1 MNGARGFTLIELL
14 IAITLLGLLMVMLTG
29 GLRLGTRAWDVG
41 ETRLANTARLQ
52 ATQDFIRRSMT
63 QAHPIRLEDDDEEE
77 EALAF
82 MGESET
88 LSFVTLMPPQF
99 AAAGFAWLTFALAD
113 NEADGADLVV
123 DWREFDPDA
132 DDFAGEAEPRRSILM
147 PNVAGVAFDYYG
159 DPEEDGDDPQ
169 WETQWEPG
177 PRLPDLVRMNVTFPD
192 GDDRVWPDLLIAPLI
207 DARPTARR

>member
-14 IAITLLGLLMVMLTG
+14 IAITLLGLLMAMLTG

-41 ETRLANTARLQ
+41 EARLADTARLQ
-52 ATQDFIRRSMT
+52 ASQDFIRRSMT
-63 QAHPIRLEDDDEEE
+63 QAHPTRLEDDDEDE

-82 MGESET
+82 MGESES

-132 DDFAGEAEPRRSILM
+132 DDFAGEADPRRYVLM
-147 PNVAGVAFDYYG
+147 PNVAAVAMPLPD
-159 DPEEDGDDPQ
+159 
-169 WETQWEPG
+169 EPG
-177 PRLPDLVRMNVTFPD
+177 EVRDTAGIGNVV
-192 GDDRVWPDLLIAPLI
+192 GSLHQCVIHSVNR
-207 DARPTARR
+207 

>member
-1 MNGARGFTLIELL
+1 MSGARGFTLIELL
-14 IAITLLGLLMVMLTG
+14 IAITLLGLLMAMLTG

-41 ETRLANTARLQ
+41 ESRLADTARLQ
-52 ATQDFIRRSMT
+52 ASQDFIRRSMT
-63 QAHPIRLEDDDEEE
+63 QAHPSRLDDDDEEDD
-77 EALAF
+77 ALAF
-82 MGESET
+82 IGESES

-99 AAAGFAWLTFALAD
+99 AAAGFAWLTFATAD
-113 NEADGADLVV
+113 NEADGIDLVV

-132 DDFAGEAEPRRSILM
+132 DDFAGEAEPRRSILL

-169 WETQWEPG
+169 WETYWEPG
-177 PRLPDLVRMNVTFPD
+177 PRLPELVRMAVTFSD

>member
-1 MNGARGFTLIELL
+1 MSGARGFTLIELL
-14 IAITLLGLLMVMLTG
+14 IAITLLGLLMAMLTG

-41 ETRLANTARLQ
+41 ETRLADTARLQ
-52 ATQDFIRRSMT
+52 ASQDFIRRSMT
-63 QAHPIRLEDDDEEE
+63 QAHPPRLDDDDGDTD
-77 EALAF
+77 ALAF
-82 MGESET
+82 MGESES

-113 NEADGADLVV
+113 NESDGIDLVV

-132 DDFAGEAEPRRSILM
+132 DDFAGEAEPRRSVLL
-147 PNVAGVAFDYYG
+147 PNVAAVAFDYYG
-159 DPEEDGDDPQ
+159 DPEQDGDDPQ
-169 WETQWEPG
+169 WETYWEPG
-177 PRLPDLVRMNVTFPD
+177 PRLPELVRMAVTFSD